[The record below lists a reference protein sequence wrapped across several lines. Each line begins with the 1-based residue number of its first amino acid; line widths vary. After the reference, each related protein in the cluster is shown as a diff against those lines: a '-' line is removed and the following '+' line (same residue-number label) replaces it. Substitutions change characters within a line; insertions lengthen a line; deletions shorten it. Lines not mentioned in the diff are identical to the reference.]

1 MYILMDKNNNNK
13 IIYCIVSTF
22 LIFFI
27 TNNPSGQKLNLKWW
41 EHEEGKVCALGVYC
55 GRIMIIIG
63 FIQFITLL
71 YNKYNTTIRNINI
84 CLLISGSLLAIMLN
98 FPLFLKLI
106 PALLLQLLIIN

>member
-41 EHEEGKVCALGVYC
+41 EH
-55 GRIMIIIG
+55 
-63 FIQFITLL
+63 
-71 YNKYNTTIRNINI
+71 
-84 CLLISGSLLAIMLN
+84 
-98 FPLFLKLI
+98 
-106 PALLLQLLIIN
+106 